1 MLENKLTYVS
11 LFYVI
16 MVVGDFMNQYF
27 DNNEK
32 LDSEINEFFV
42 KVKDIN
48 MYLYTDNGVFNKK
61 GLDFG
66 TRVLLEN
73 IDINNKNSFLDV
85 GCGCGP
91 IGFFLLLSGKENV
104 DMVDVNNRAINLTKI
119 GLNKNHIKANVFN
132 SDIYSNVTGKYDM
145 IITNPPI
152 HAGKA
157 KIYEIVRE
165 SINHLNKNGEIW
177 LVIRKD
183 QGAKSLISDNS
194 DLLNFEIIDK
204 IKGFWII
211 KGQTK

>member
-1 MLENKLTYVS
+1 
-11 LFYVI
+11 
-16 MVVGDFMNQYF
+16 MNQYF

-32 LDSEINEFFV
+32 LESEIKEFFV

-73 IDINNKNSFLDV
+73 LDISNKNSFLDV

-91 IGFFLLLSGKENV
+91 IGLFLLLSGKENV

-119 GLNKNHIKANVFN
+119 GLKKNRVKANVFN
-132 SDIYSNVTGKYDM
+132 SDIYSNVNGKYDM

-157 KIYEIVRE
+157 KIYEIVRG
-165 SINHLNKNGEIW
+165 SIEHLTDNGELW

-183 QGAKSLISDNS
+183 QGAKSLINDNN
-194 DLLNFEIIDK
+194 DILNFEILDK

-211 KGQTK
+211 KAKKM

>member
-1 MLENKLTYVS
+1 
-11 LFYVI
+11 
-16 MVVGDFMNQYF
+16 MNQYF

-32 LDSEINEFFV
+32 LDSEIKEYFV

-73 IDINNKNSFLDV
+73 LDISNKNSFLDV

-91 IGFFLLLSGKENV
+91 IGLFLLLSGKENV

-119 GLNKNHIKANVFN
+119 GLKKNRVKANVYN
-132 SDIYSNVTGKYDM
+132 SDIYSNVNGKYDM

-157 KIYEIVRE
+157 KIYEIVRG
-165 SINHLNKNGEIW
+165 SIEHLTDNGELW

-183 QGAKSLISDNS
+183 QGAKSLINDNN
-194 DLLNFEIIDK
+194 DILNFEILDK

-211 KGQTK
+211 KAKKM

>member
-1 MLENKLTYVS
+1 
-11 LFYVI
+11 
-16 MVVGDFMNQYF
+16 
-27 DNNEK
+27 
-32 LDSEINEFFV
+32 
-42 KVKDIN
+42 

-73 IDINNKNSFLDV
+73 LDITNKTSFLDV

-104 DMVDVNNRAINLTKI
+104 DMIDVNNRAINLTKI
-119 GLNKNHIKANVFN
+119 GLKKNHIKANIYN
-132 SDIYSNVTGKYDM
+132 SDIYSNVSGKYDM

-165 SINHLNKNGEIW
+165 SINYLNDNGELW

-183 QGAKSLISDNS
+183 QGANSLINDNK
-194 DLLNFEIIDK
+194 DVLDFEIIDK
-204 IKGFWII
+204 IKGFWIL
-211 KGQTK
+211 KGLKK

>member
-1 MLENKLTYVS
+1 MFT
-11 LFYVI
+11 
-16 MVVGDFMNQYF
+16 GDFMNQYF
-27 DNNEK
+27 DNNDK
-32 LDSEINEFFV
+32 LESEIKEYFV

-73 IDINNKNSFLDV
+73 IDISGKNSFLDV

-119 GLNKNHIKANVFN
+119 GLKKNRIKANVYN

-152 HAGKA
+152 HAGKI
-157 KIYEIVRE
+157 KIYEIVRK
-165 SINHLNKNGEIW
+165 SINHLNDNGEIW

-194 DLLNFEIIDK
+194 DILNFEIIDK

-211 KGQTK
+211 KGQKK

>member
-1 MLENKLTYVS
+1 
-11 LFYVI
+11 
-16 MVVGDFMNQYF
+16 MNQYF

-32 LDSEINEFFV
+32 LDSEIKEYFV

-66 TRVLLEN
+66 TMLDDDQVEALFGEQEEETPPPSN
-73 IDINNKNSFLDV
+73 EEEEEDITNKESFLDV

-91 IGFFLLLSGKENV
+91 IGFFLLLSGKESV
-104 DMVDVNNRAINLTKI
+104 DMIDVNNRAINLTKM
-119 GLNKNHIKANVFN
+119 GLKKNHIKANVYN
-132 SDIYSNVTGKYDM
+132 SDIYSKVSGKFDM

-152 HAGKA
+152 HAGKS
-157 KIYEIVRE
+157 KIYEIVRG
-165 SINHLNKNGEIW
+165 SIDHLNDNGELW

-194 DLLNFEIIDK
+194 DILDFKIIDK

-211 KGQTK
+211 KGIKK

>member
-1 MLENKLTYVS
+1 M
-11 LFYVI
+11 FI
-16 MVVGDFMNQYF
+16 GDFMNQYF
-27 DNNEK
+27 DNNDK
-32 LDSEINEFFV
+32 LESEIKEYFV

-73 IDINNKNSFLDV
+73 IDISGKNSFLDV

-119 GLNKNHIKANVFN
+119 GLKKNHIKANVFN
-132 SDIYSNVTGKYDM
+132 SDIYSNVTGK
-145 IITNPPI
+145 NPPI
-152 HAGKA
+152 HAGKV
-157 KIYEIVRE
+157 KIYEIIRE
-165 SINHLNKNGEIW
+165 SIDHLNENGEIW

-194 DLLNFEIIDK
+194 DILEFKIIDK

-211 KGQTK
+211 KGQKK

>member
-1 MLENKLTYVS
+1 MFT
-11 LFYVI
+11 
-16 MVVGDFMNQYF
+16 GDFMNQYF
-27 DNNEK
+27 DNNDRLE
-32 LDSEINEFFV
+32 SEIKEYFV

-73 IDINNKNSFLDV
+73 IDISNKNSFLDV

-91 IGFFLLLSGKENV
+91 IGFFLLLSGKANV

-119 GLNKNHIKANVFN
+119 GLKKNRIKANVYN

-157 KIYEIVRE
+157 KIYEIIRE
-165 SINHLNKNGEIW
+165 SIDHLNENGEIW

-194 DLLNFEIIDK
+194 DILNFEIIDK

-211 KGQTK
+211 KGQKK

>member
-1 MLENKLTYVS
+1 
-11 LFYVI
+11 
-16 MVVGDFMNQYF
+16 MNQYF

-32 LDSEINEFFV
+32 LDSEIKEFFV
-42 KVKDIN
+42 KVNDIN

-73 IDINNKNSFLDV
+73 IDISNKESFLDV

-119 GLNKNHIKANVFN
+119 GLKKNHIKANVYN

-152 HAGKA
+152 HAGKV
-157 KIYEIVRE
+157 KIYEIVRG
-165 SINHLNKNGEIW
+165 SIDHLNDNGELW

-194 DLLNFEIIDK
+194 DILDFKIIDK

-211 KGQTK
+211 KGIKK

>member
-1 MLENKLTYVS
+1 
-11 LFYVI
+11 
-16 MVVGDFMNQYF
+16 MNQYF

-32 LDSEINEFFV
+32 LESEIKEYFV

-73 IDINNKNSFLDV
+73 LDISNKNSFLDV

-91 IGFFLLLSGKENV
+91 IGLFLLLSGKENV

-119 GLNKNHIKANVFN
+119 GLKKNRVKANVYN

-157 KIYEIVRE
+157 KVYEIVRG
-165 SINHLNKNGEIW
+165 SIEHLTDNGELW

-183 QGAKSLISDNS
+183 QGAKSLINDNN
-194 DLLNFEIIDK
+194 DILNFEIIDK

-211 KGQTK
+211 KAKKK

>member
-1 MLENKLTYVS
+1 
-11 LFYVI
+11 
-16 MVVGDFMNQYF
+16 MNQYF

-32 LDSEINEFFV
+32 LDSEIKEFFV
-42 KVKDIN
+42 KVNDIN

-73 IDINNKNSFLDV
+73 IDISNKESFLDV

-91 IGFFLLLSGKENV
+91 IGFYLLLSGKENV

-119 GLNKNHIKANVFN
+119 GLKKNHIKANVYN

-152 HAGKA
+152 HAGKV
-157 KIYEIVRE
+157 KIYEIVRG
-165 SINHLNKNGEIW
+165 SIDHLNDNGEIW

-194 DLLNFEIIDK
+194 DILDFKIIDK

-211 KGQTK
+211 KGIKK

>member
-1 MLENKLTYVS
+1 MFT
-11 LFYVI
+11 
-16 MVVGDFMNQYF
+16 GDFMNQYF
-27 DNNEK
+27 DNNDRLE
-32 LDSEINEFFV
+32 SEIKEYFV

-73 IDINNKNSFLDV
+73 IDISNKNSFLDV

-91 IGFFLLLSGKENV
+91 IGFFLLLSGKANV

-119 GLNKNHIKANVFN
+119 GLKKNRIKANVYN

-157 KIYEIVRE
+157 KIYEIIRE
-165 SINHLNKNGEIW
+165 SINHLNDNGEIW

-194 DLLNFEIIDK
+194 DILNFEIIDK

-211 KGQTK
+211 KGQKK

>member
-16 MVVGDFMNQYF
+16 MVLGDFMNQYF

-32 LDSEINEFFV
+32 LDSEIKEFFV
-42 KVKDIN
+42 KVNDIN

-73 IDINNKNSFLDV
+73 IDISNKESFLDV

-119 GLNKNHIKANVFN
+119 GLKKNHIKANVFN

-152 HAGKA
+152 HAGKV
-157 KIYEIVRE
+157 KIYEIVRG
-165 SINHLNKNGEIW
+165 SIDHLNDNGEIW

-194 DLLNFEIIDK
+194 DVLNFEIIDK

-211 KGQTK
+211 KGIKK

>member
-1 MLENKLTYVS
+1 
-11 LFYVI
+11 
-16 MVVGDFMNQYF
+16 MNQYF

-32 LDSEINEFFV
+32 LESEIKEFFV

-73 IDINNKNSFLDV
+73 LDISNKNSFLDV

-91 IGFFLLLSGKENV
+91 IGLFLLLSGKENV

-119 GLNKNHIKANVFN
+119 GLKKNRVKANVYN
-132 SDIYSNVTGKYDM
+132 SDIYSNVNGKYDM

-157 KIYEIVRE
+157 KIYEIVRG
-165 SINHLNKNGEIW
+165 SIEHLTDNGELW

-194 DLLNFEIIDK
+194 DIFNFEIIDK

-211 KGQTK
+211 KAKKM

>member
-1 MLENKLTYVS
+1 
-11 LFYVI
+11 
-16 MVVGDFMNQYF
+16 MNQYF
-27 DNNEK
+27 NNNEK
-32 LDSEINEFFV
+32 LDSEIKEYFV
-42 KVKDIN
+42 KIKDIN
-48 MYLYTDNGVFNKK
+48 IYLYTDNGVFNKK

-73 IDINNKNSFLDV
+73 LDISNKNSFLDV

-91 IGFFLLLSGKENV
+91 IGLFLLLSGKENV

-119 GLNKNHIKANVFN
+119 GLKKNRVKANVYN
-132 SDIYSNVTGKYDM
+132 SDIYSNVNGKYDM

-157 KIYEIVRE
+157 KIYEIVRG
-165 SINHLNKNGEIW
+165 SIEHLTDNGELW

-183 QGAKSLISDNS
+183 QGAKSLINDNN
-194 DLLNFEIIDK
+194 DILNFEILDK

-211 KGQTK
+211 KAKKM

>member
-1 MLENKLTYVS
+1 
-11 LFYVI
+11 
-16 MVVGDFMNQYF
+16 MNQYF

-32 LDSEINEFFV
+32 LESEIKEFFV

-73 IDINNKNSFLDV
+73 LDISNKNSFLDV

-91 IGFFLLLSGKENV
+91 IGLFLLLSGKENV

-119 GLNKNHIKANVFN
+119 GLKKNRVKANVYN
-132 SDIYSNVTGKYDM
+132 SDIYSNVNGKYDM

-157 KIYEIVRE
+157 KIYEIVRG
-165 SINHLNKNGEIW
+165 SIEHLTDNGELW

-183 QGAKSLISDNS
+183 QGAKSLINDNN
-194 DLLNFEIIDK
+194 DILNFEILDK

-211 KGQTK
+211 KAKKM

>member
-1 MLENKLTYVS
+1 
-11 LFYVI
+11 
-16 MVVGDFMNQYF
+16 MNQYF

-32 LDSEINEFFV
+32 LDSEIKEFFV
-42 KVKDIN
+42 KVNDIN

-73 IDINNKNSFLDV
+73 LDFTNKESFLDV

-119 GLNKNHIKANVFN
+119 GLKKNHIKANVFN
-132 SDIYSNVTGKYDM
+132 SDIYSNVTSKYDM

-157 KIYEIVRE
+157 KIYEIVRG
-165 SINHLNKNGEIW
+165 SIDHLNDNGELW

-194 DLLNFEIIDK
+194 DILDFKIIDK

-211 KGQTK
+211 KGIKK

>member
-1 MLENKLTYVS
+1 
-11 LFYVI
+11 
-16 MVVGDFMNQYF
+16 MNQYF

-32 LDSEINEFFV
+32 LDSEIKEFFV
-42 KVKDIN
+42 KVNDIN

-73 IDINNKNSFLDV
+73 IDISNKESFLDV

-119 GLNKNHIKANVFN
+119 GLKKNHIKANVYN

-165 SINHLNKNGEIW
+165 SIDHLNDNGEIW

-194 DLLNFEIIDK
+194 DILDFKIIDK

-211 KGQTK
+211 KGIKK